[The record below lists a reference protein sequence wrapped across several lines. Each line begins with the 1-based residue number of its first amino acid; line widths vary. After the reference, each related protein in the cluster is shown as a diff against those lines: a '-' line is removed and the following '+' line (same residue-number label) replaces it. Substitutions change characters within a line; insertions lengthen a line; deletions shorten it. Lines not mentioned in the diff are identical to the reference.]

1 MTDVDDLVIEATKRA
16 YEQATVFNGREPTL
30 AETSTVLLQ
39 AQLAVIASYM
49 FEDAE
54 LIEFWRNVINVIRGS
69 ITHAEA
75 S

>member
-1 MTDVDDLVIEATKRA
+1 MSVDELVVEATKRA

-39 AQLAVIASYM
+39 AQLAVLASYM
-49 FEDAE
+49 FEDEE
-54 LIEFWRNVINVIRGS
+54 LLEFWKNVINVIRGS
-69 ITHAEA
+69 TKHAEV